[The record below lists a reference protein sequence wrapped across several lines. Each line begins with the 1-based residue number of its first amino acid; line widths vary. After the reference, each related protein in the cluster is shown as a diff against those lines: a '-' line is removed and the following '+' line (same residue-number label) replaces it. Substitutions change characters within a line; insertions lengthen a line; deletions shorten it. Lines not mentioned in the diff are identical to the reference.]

1 MKNLIIVVIVLGGLL
16 SWGCETDYPGEMYPE
31 PNEKEEFRLKSGEID
46 EFNRSTGNISGKVFF
61 AGSEIPVPGATDAE
75 TLAALMADE
84 LMIGVINSKTTAA
97 RLIPVPGKAAGEF
110 VSFGGL
116 FGESVIMKVRNAGK
130 SARFVRFGGRI
141 PAPIHSLKN

>member
-1 MKNLIIVVIVLGGLL
+1 
-16 SWGCETDYPGEMYPE
+16 
-31 PNEKEEFRLKSGEID
+31 
-46 EFNRSTGNISGKVFF
+46 
-61 AGSEIPVPGATDAE
+61 
-75 TLAALMADE
+75 MADE